1 MYDIGNI
8 ITFDWR
14 GIVFRAITQKWV
26 WVTTRSPILGSKIS
40 VFVFVLIVFRAINL
54 MSYKNFKYWTIS
66 KNLENDLLLHSQKRD
81 YTTNRFS
88 T

>member
-26 WVTTRSPILGSKIS
+26 GVTTRSPILGSKIS

-54 MSYKNFKYWTIS
+54 MSYKNFKCSTIS
-66 KNLENDLLLHSQKRD
+66 KNLENEFNITFPKWEYAIS
-81 YTTNRFS
+81 FS
-88 T
+88 L